1 MMNFITTG
9 LPVFMVIKE
18 EDYIDILKNYEEF
31 FSNFSI
37 LFDMLR
43 MIGWL
48 MIKGLLSVT
57 SLMNTLVN
65 TVFDFVNFL
74 DAPEVVEFMESV
86 EPLIWVVFLV
96 ALIYLGFCYLVAHK
110 KPEGVI
116 SNLLIF
122 VGVIMIVPYLLSQMT
137 QITKDV
143 KDLLLH
149 DTEDAKYELL
159 VPYITDLV
167 YLDSID
173 FDEEKI
179 KEGQV
184 NGFTSKNSEN
194 IKYIDINTVVDPGEF
209 ELKNKDLFKK
219 QLDTKI
225 EDGKDT
231 LSVVTIKKDKFLS
244 KDVTPYYYRYHV
256 NFFIAMLYLLALIIV
271 LAFSS
276 FKLVQLIYE
285 LAAEKILT
293 PFIAAGDLTGGQKI
307 RKALIGML
315 NCYITIICVLFLQ
328 RLFILSTE
336 YINRQTWVDNAV
348 GNGFVKTVM
357 ILAAALFIVDGPNF
371 FEQIFGVDAGLKS
384 VGQALQSAYYGSQ
397 MIGGAA
403 KGVGGLVGKAG
414 RAAKGVA
421 GMPFKTAKT
430 VAKGAVNTGSA
441 VAGALGAL
449 SGMKET
455 GAFSSNNE
463 KVSQQMAGNPIAS
476 QDDNAATETGIGGL
490 SSGTNMNT
498 SNNNTAVQNEIGKG
512 TKPQVNT
519 QSNTSST
526 GNAGSGRN
534 NLTSTAGKENMQ
546 NTNVNNAI
554 NDALNSTAGNTSVPQ
569 TTSGVRDKE
578 TLAGLAKQTA
588 FNTSVGKKIQS
599 SYNKGKT
606 LGRATGNTI
615 NQHKKPQGVIDSQ
628 NRDNLKK

>member
-1 MMNFITTG
+1 MMNYIMPR
-9 LPVFMVIKE
+9 LPVFLAIKE
-18 EDYIDILKNYEEF
+18 KDYIDIFKDYEEF

-37 LFDMLR
+37 LFDLLR
-43 MIGWL
+43 ELGWIL
-48 MIKGLLSVT
+48 IKGLLSIT

-74 DAPEVVEFMESV
+74 DSPEVVQFVESI

-110 KPEGVI
+110 KPEGVV

-122 VGVIMIVPYLLSQMT
+122 IGVILIVPYLLTQMT
-137 QITKDV
+137 QVTTDV

-159 VPYITDLV
+159 IPYITDLV

-173 FDEEKI
+173 FDKEKI
-179 KEGQV
+179 KNGEL

-194 IKYIDINTVVDPGEF
+194 IKYIDINTVVDPGDF
-209 ELKNKDLFKK
+209 ELKNEKLFKK
-219 QLDTKI
+219 QVDTKI

-231 LSVVTIKKDKFLS
+231 LSVVDIKKDKFFS

-285 LAAEKILT
+285 LTAEKILT

-328 RLFILSTE
+328 RLFILATE
-336 YINRQTWVDNAV
+336 YINQKTWVDNAV

-357 ILAAALFIVDGPNF
+357 ILAGALFIVDGPNF

-397 MIGGAA
+397 MLGGAARGVGGMASKLGGAA
-403 KGVGGLVGKAG
+403 KGL
-414 RAAKGVA
+414 A
-421 GMPFKTAKT
+421 GMPFKAAK
-430 VAKGAVNTGSA
+430 AAGKGAVNTSSA

-463 KVSQQMAGNPIAS
+463 KVSQEMAGSPITS
-476 QDDNAATETGIGGL
+476 QDDNVATEGVSGGL
-490 SSGTNMNT
+490 SAGMNVDS
-498 SNNNTAVQNEIGKG
+498 SNNNTAVQNEMSMGAKTQTNKATGG
-512 TKPQVNT
+512 TV
-519 QSNTSST
+519 
-526 GNAGSGRN
+526 GSGRN
-534 NLTSTAGKENMQ
+534 NLASTTGKENIQ
-546 NTNVNNAI
+546 NTSVNSAI
-554 NDALNSTAGNTSVPQ
+554 NDALNNATTTASASQSTQAVKDN
-569 TTSGVRDKE
+569 E
-578 TLAGLAKQTA
+578 TLSGLAKQTA
-588 FNTSVGKKIQS
+588 LNSSVGKKLQS
-599 SYNKGKT
+599 SYSKGKT

-615 NQHKKPQGVIDSQ
+615 NHHKKPQGVIDSQ